1 MYFLATVE
9 TSISQLN
16 LRHRWLVIT
25 QNVKYLMN
33 CAKCNYFDCVT
44 TKYINMIEL
53 TTPTVCSDNNKKLIQ
68 MIQDCHTI
76 TRQHLLH
83 MTASSGGRR
92 NYNKSKRLWQKYK
105 FNVERSL
112 GWLNGSTQHWFF
124 WGAIYFRPLNLNTR
138 VEGDGCTGLH
148 LEETQ
153 AGTSMPQMSLNLE
166 QLS

>member
-9 TSISQLN
+9 IPTIWLN
-16 LRHRWLVIT
+16 LRYTWHVIT

-44 TKYINMIEL
+44 TKYINKIKP

-68 MIQDCHTI
+68 VIQDCHTI

-83 MTASSGGRR
+83 MASSSGGRR

-105 FNVERSL
+105 FNVERSS
-112 GWLNGSTQHWFF
+112 GWLNGSTQHCFF
-124 WGAIYFRPLNLNTR
+124 WGAIYYRPLILKYKSR
-138 VEGDGCTGLH
+138 RRWRERQVW
-148 LEETQ
+148 
-153 AGTSMPQMSLNLE
+153 A
-166 QLS
+166 